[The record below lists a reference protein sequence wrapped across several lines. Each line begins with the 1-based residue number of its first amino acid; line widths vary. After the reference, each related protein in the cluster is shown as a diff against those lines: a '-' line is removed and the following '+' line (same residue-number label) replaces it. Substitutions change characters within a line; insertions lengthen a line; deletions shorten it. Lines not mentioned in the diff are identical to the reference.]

1 MPQDRLLRLPEVLAI
16 IPYKKSN
23 FLRLVKAGQFPR
35 PVKIGPRAVAW
46 SEKEI
51 METLN
56 NIMEQR
62 RKGDE

>member
-56 NIMEQR
+56 NIMEQK